1 MIKKLCVS
9 LTILLF
15 LFGCQAH
22 PETDAQKFKKEY
34 EQLNGQ
40 IAENG
45 LEYTNVNISE
55 ESKIKY
61 IQEGKLIEVM
71 TNGTHVVYLG
81 WPDCP
86 YCRICVPILLE
97 TVAEYSGI
105 NVYYYNIKEL
115 REAYQNGLDDENSR
129 LYKQLCS
136 VISQSEYV
144 SPSIFDTFDDGTLKL
159 AASTVYFIKDGQLI
173 GCHRG
178 TVASHLSVYEP
189 LDKQQVDQLSAI
201 YKQYLD
207 EMIKKSPIGCS
218 GC

>member
-1 MIKKLCVS
+1 MIKKLFIS
-9 LTILLF
+9 LVILLY
-15 LFGCQAH
+15 LFGCQIQ
-22 PETDAQKFKKEY
+22 PKTDAQKFKRDY
-34 EQLNGQ
+34 EQLNGKL
-40 IAENG
+40 AENG
-45 LEYTNVNISE
+45 LEYANVVIPE

-97 TVAEYSGI
+97 TVAKYSGI

-115 REAYQNGLDDENSR
+115 REAYQNDLDDENSR

-136 VISQSEYV
+136 LISQSE
-144 SPSIFDTFDDGTLKL
+144 SISQSIFDTFDDGTLKL
-159 AASTVYFIKDGQLI
+159 AASTVYFIKDGELI

-178 TVASHLSVYEP
+178 TVDSHLSVYEP
-189 LDKQQVDQLSAI
+189 LDEQQVEELSAI
-201 YKQYLD
+201 YEQYLD
-207 EMIKKSPIGCS
+207 EMVKKSPIGCS
-218 GC
+218 EC